1 MTTVAKQNPFE
12 KLIEAVTGVSLGC
25 TRCGRKG
32 KGPIRTRL
40 ESVQTASD
48 AVWILQSIA
57 AECSTTDDICKLV
70 VGAYRKEPPSERE
83 MQKLSVL
90 YQGTEGGADI
100 EAFAT
105 LTLWLC
111 AIESFCSP
119 FAPAPTMPIH
129 RSHSI
134 GMPLTAVVRRRI
146 SRTHQPHP
154 ISHVAFISASRP
166 LRYLSDSPFAVV
178 DDESERTERALAP
191 VYPRA
196 SATAQRPHVR
206 EGERNFR

>member
-1 MTTVAKQNPFE
+1 MTTLSAMTTTVAKKNPFE
-12 KLIEAVTGVSLGC
+12 QLLEVVTGASLGC
-25 TRCGRKG
+25 TLCGRKG
-32 KGPIRTRL
+32 KGPIRQRL
-40 ESVQTASD
+40 ESVQTAAD

-129 RSHSI
+129 RTHSV
-134 GMPLTAVVRRRI
+134 GMPLTAVV
-146 SRTHQPHP
+146 SGPATQTHQPQP
-154 ISHVAFISASRP
+154 
-166 LRYLSDSPFAVV
+166 
-178 DDESERTERALAP
+178 
-191 VYPRA
+191 
-196 SATAQRPHVR
+196 AT
-206 EGERNFR
+206 RNI